1 MSHGPNGY
9 KKADHP
15 ENSSLP
21 NPPPHSPDGVPEQ
34 AGPTHEHQPAAAP
47 GRVCWWPG
55 RAPRQ
60 AAAAPGGPRKTF
72 KRYTDTT
79 PPQRPSPVSS
89 TPLRLAPL
97 TSKYP
102 KLYVGNLDS
111 KLTHRPQAREFFHR
125 REGRHLISSK
135 KTTKNKTSSY
145 YVLFSSQS
153 LLTHSTHSIHSARP
167 RTHP

>member
-1 MSHGPNGY
+1 MGPMGT
-9 KKADHP
+9 KRRITLRT
-15 ENSSLP
+15 LP
-21 NPPPHSPDGVPEQ
+21 SQIPPPIPQMAYQNKPDRHMSTNLLRHLAEFVG
-34 AGPTHEHQPAAAP
+34 
-47 GRVCWWPG
+47 G
-55 RAPRQ
+55 RAVLRDRLQRLQ
-60 AAAAPGGPRKTF
+60 ADRG
-72 KRYTDTT
+72 KRSNGTPTRP